1 MGIAKALAKAFGSSY
16 EGYDVVETD
25 LDPAATVGSV
35 DMHLHMLRGA
45 LAGFGATVSVTRVEK
60 GVCTLKYDGPPPLGV
75 GLAKAVK
82 ENFKDINEV
91 IIEEE

>member
-1 MGIAKALAKAFGSSY
+1 MDTMSWRPTWTPRRPWAVSICTYTCYGAPWPDSGPRSPS
-16 EGYDVVETD
+16 
-25 LDPAATVGSV
+25 
-35 DMHLHMLRGA
+35 RGW
-45 LAGFGATVSVTRVEK
+45 RR